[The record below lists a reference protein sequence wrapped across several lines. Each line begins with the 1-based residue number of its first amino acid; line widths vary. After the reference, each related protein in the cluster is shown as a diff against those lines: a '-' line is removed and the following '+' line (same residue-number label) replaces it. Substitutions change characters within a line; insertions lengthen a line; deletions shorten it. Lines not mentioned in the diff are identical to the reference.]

1 MQVFQCDILRQR
13 KDTVISDET
22 QDTKDKKVVQLR
34 PTKSKAGMS
43 SERKWGKKVIDLGFC
58 IVPSL
63 LLRAQQ
69 RLGLNPTQL
78 AVLMQLC
85 DFWWDDARKPHP
97 GVKRLAERLSLSERQ
112 VRRYIAELEQA
123 GYVQRI
129 ERRAAHGGKQT
140 NIYDLSGL
148 VKRLKELEP
157 EFRSVE
163 DDAKEER
170 NAVSKRGYKRSPM
183 KVSGSN
189 KEE

>member
-1 MQVFQCDILRQR
+1 MVN
-13 KDTVISDET
+13 DEE
-22 QDTKDKKVVQLR
+22 KVESAKIVALR
-34 PTKSKAGMS
+34 PRGSSKAGQA
-43 SERKWGKKVIDLGFC
+43 SERKWGKKVIELGFC

-78 AVLMQLC
+78 AVLLQLC
-85 DFWWDDARKPHP
+85 DFWWEEARKPHP

-123 GYVQRI
+123 GLVQRI
-129 ERRAAHGGKQT
+129 ERHASHGGKQT

-148 VKRLKELEP
+148 VKKLKDLEP
-157 EFRSVE
+157 EFREVE

-170 NAVSKRGYKRSPM
+170 LAVSKRGYKRTAT
-183 KVSGSN
+183 KAKAVN
-189 KEE
+189 AE

>member
-1 MQVFQCDILRQR
+1 MPNEPQNN
-13 KDTVISDET
+13 
-22 QDTKDKKVVQLR
+22 KDKKVVQLR
-34 PTKSKAGMS
+34 STNSKAGMS

-63 LLRAQQ
+63 LLRGQQ

-112 VRRYIAELEQA
+112 VRRYIKELEQA
-123 GYVQRI
+123 GFVQRV
-129 ERRAAHGGKQT
+129 ERHAAHGGKQT

-157 EFRSVE
+157 EFRTVE

-170 NAVSKRGYKRSPM
+170 NAVSKRGYKHRSTRL
-183 KVSGSN
+183 SGGN
-189 KEE
+189 KEG